1 MEFLRWQ
8 KQVLESK
15 TKLTFAQAAR
25 RAGKSTVGAEW
36 IVKQAYQH
44 RNVMYVA
51 PSPVECESVFSYIMY
66 EHADKVYSA
75 STTLPMHITLNNGGT
90 IRFVS
95 STLMT
100 IGLRV
105 GAIAYDEP
113 ERIKADMYL
122 STMVCMSNFLSGGR
136 ILAIGG
142 NMDKQNTVA
151 DMLHK
156 MSESVPTTFVYCDY
170 LDMISDGI
178 WTAEQAR
185 KIQEE
190 ITLESF
196 RKEFGPW
203 KVDVGETYK
212 TNKDFAILL
221 ER

>member
-1 MEFLRWQ
+1 
-8 KQVLESK
+8 
-15 TKLTFAQAAR
+15 
-25 RAGKSTVGAEW
+25 
-36 IVKQAYQH
+36 
-44 RNVMYVA
+44 MY
-51 PSPVECESVFSYIMY
+51 
-66 EHADKVYSA
+66 
-75 STTLPMHITLNNGGT
+75 ITLNNGGT
-90 IRFVS
+90 IRFVN

-156 MSESVPTTFVYCDY
+156 MSESVPTTFVYCGY

-190 ITLESF
+190 MTPESF

-203 KVDVGETYK
+203 KVEAGETHK
-212 TNKDFAILL
+212 TNKDFTILL
-221 ER
+221 QR